1 MKKIKKRIIWTI
13 TIIAVV
19 CLTLILLCTFIIVN
33 NARGKLFSD
42 IEQVTP
48 TEYGLLLGTT
58 PQTRIGRRQNQFFK
72 FRIDAAEKL
81 YKTGKIKKILIS
93 GDENSLDGINE
104 VECMKDS
111 LVERGV
117 DATDIILDGK
127 GYRTLDA
134 VWRAVKVYNIKSF
147 IVISQKF
154 HNERAIYLAE
164 HLHLETYNITG
175 FNAADATSN
184 MAIMT
189 YIREYFARVKVFLDI
204 ITHKKP
210 VSCEYAE
217 TNKSILLPDTI
228 NSFLGKQVVIND
240 SVIEQISVIAQ
251 LDDKLSYSDSIIQ
264 ICDVKWRINLSLP
277 SIVLFTSVNPDEP
290 KMKQVV
296 NYLNGIYGKPY
307 DDEEDGFDIKWSS
320 SPDPDDIFNGAST
333 LVHLRRVHSE
343 EGGTFLFFN

>member
-1 MKKIKKRIIWTI
+1 M
-13 TIIAVV
+13 AVV
-19 CLTLILLCTFIIVN
+19 CLALILVCNLIIVN
-33 NARGKLFSD
+33 NANGKLFSD

-72 FRIDAAEKL
+72 FRIEAAEKL

-111 LVERGV
+111 LVARGV

-134 VWRAVKVYNIKSF
+134 VWRAIKVYNIKSF

-217 TNKSILLPDTI
+217 TNKSILPPDTI

-240 SVIEQISVIAQ
+240 SVIEQIAAIAKKDKMLAYRDSV
-251 LDDKLSYSDSIIQ
+251 LQ
-264 ICDVKWRINLSLP
+264 ICNVKWRINLSPRNAITLY
-277 SIVLFTSVNPDEP
+277 TSVTIDDPRME
-290 KMKQVV
+290 QVI
-296 NYLNGIYGKPY
+296 NYLDKIYGKPY
-307 DDEEDGFDIKWSS
+307 DGCDRKWSS
-320 SPDPDDIFNGAST
+320 STDTLNLFGPGTT
-333 LVHLRRVHSE
+333 LVMLHRVICE
-343 EGGTFLFFN
+343 DGKTCGTRLTF

>member
-1 MKKIKKRIIWTI
+1 MTKKMKTIIWVI
-13 TIIAVV
+13 AIIGVV
-19 CLTLILLCTFIIVN
+19 CLTSILVCNIIIVN
-33 NARGKLFSD
+33 NAKGKLFSD
-42 IEQVTP
+42 IEQVAP
-48 TEYGLLLGTT
+48 SEYGLLLGTT

-111 LVERGV
+111 LVARGV
-117 DATDIILDGK
+117 DATDIILDEK

-134 VWRAVKVYNIKSF
+134 VWRAIKVYNIKSF

-184 MAIMT
+184 MAIIT

-210 VSCEYAE
+210 ESCEYAE
-217 TNKSILLPDTI
+217 TNKSILPSDTM
-228 NSFLGKQVVIND
+228 NSFLGKQVVINN

-264 ICDVKWRINLSLP
+264 ICDVKWRINLALP

-290 KMKQVV
+290 QMKQVV

-307 DDEEDGFDIKWSS
+307 DDGEDGFNIKWSS

-343 EGGTFLFFN
+343 EGGTFLMFN

>member
-1 MKKIKKRIIWTI
+1 MKKIKKRIIWAI
-13 TIIAVV
+13 AIIAVA
-19 CLTLILLCTFIIVN
+19 CLTLILLCDLIIVN
-33 NARGKLFSD
+33 NAIGKLFSD
-42 IEQVTP
+42 VEQVAP

-72 FRIDAAEKL
+72 FRIDAAEEL

-104 VECMKDS
+104 VECLKDS
-111 LVERGV
+111 LVARGV

-134 VWRAVKVYNIKSF
+134 VWRAIKVYNIKSF

-217 TNKSILLPDTI
+217 TNKSILPPDTI
-228 NSFLGKQVVIND
+228 NSFLGKQVIIND
-240 SVIEQISVIAQ
+240 SVTSNPQPPSKNEIELKEKEATQKKRLKEVQIATRRHKIP
-251 LDDKLSYSDSIIQ
+251 
-264 ICDVKWRINLSLP
+264 LP
-277 SIVLFTSVNPDEP
+277 HNAT
-290 KMKQVV
+290 
-296 NYLNGIYGKPY
+296 
-307 DDEEDGFDIKWSS
+307 
-320 SPDPDDIFNGAST
+320 
-333 LVHLRRVHSE
+333 
-343 EGGTFLFFN
+343 

>member
-1 MKKIKKRIIWTI
+1 MKKIKKRIIWAI
-13 TIIAVV
+13 AIIAVV
-19 CLTLILLCTFIIVN
+19 CLALILVCNLIIVN
-33 NARGKLFSD
+33 NANGKLFSD

-72 FRIDAAEKL
+72 FRIDAAEEL

-111 LVERGV
+111 LVARGV

-164 HLHLETYNITG
+164 HLHLETYNIT
-175 FNAADATSN
+175 
-184 MAIMT
+184 
-189 YIREYFARVKVFLDI
+189 
-204 ITHKKP
+204 
-210 VSCEYAE
+210 
-217 TNKSILLPDTI
+217 
-228 NSFLGKQVVIND
+228 
-240 SVIEQISVIAQ
+240 
-251 LDDKLSYSDSIIQ
+251 
-264 ICDVKWRINLSLP
+264 
-277 SIVLFTSVNPDEP
+277 
-290 KMKQVV
+290 
-296 NYLNGIYGKPY
+296 
-307 DDEEDGFDIKWSS
+307 
-320 SPDPDDIFNGAST
+320 
-333 LVHLRRVHSE
+333 
-343 EGGTFLFFN
+343 